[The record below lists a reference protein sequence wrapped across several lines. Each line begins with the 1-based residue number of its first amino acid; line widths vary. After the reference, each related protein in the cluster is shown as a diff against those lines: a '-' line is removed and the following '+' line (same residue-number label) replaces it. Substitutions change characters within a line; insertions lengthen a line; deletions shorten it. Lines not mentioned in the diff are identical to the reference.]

1 MPSKKAV
8 RQSLRRRDRNVALRS
23 RAKTLV
29 RRARRSAE
37 EGNSEAAQEALG
49 AAVKG
54 LDKAVQ
60 KGALHLNNAARRK
73 SRLATLVNSAG
84 AGPQE

>member
-1 MPSKKAV
+1 M
-8 RQSLRRRDRNVALRS
+8 RS

-29 RRARRSAE
+29 RNARRSAE
-37 EGNSEAAQEALG
+37 EGNAEAAQEAMA

-73 SRLATLVNSAG
+73 SRLAKLVNSAG
-84 AGPQE
+84 ASSED